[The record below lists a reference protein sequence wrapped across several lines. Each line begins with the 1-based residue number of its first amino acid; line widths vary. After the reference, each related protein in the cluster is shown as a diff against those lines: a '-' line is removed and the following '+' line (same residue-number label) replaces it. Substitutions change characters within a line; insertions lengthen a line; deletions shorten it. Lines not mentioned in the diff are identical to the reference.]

1 MEGFFGRDSG
11 NATGPSASR
20 NRASLAFMCFF
31 LSRIGTLA
39 HNPSVLGAFSV
50 QQAGAFE
57 AESGEPRARVARLS
71 HASALGNAST
81 ITVSQL
87 LWTRALPGTVA
98 MLAALSLP
106 ELSLGAGAPVD
117 APAALGRAQA
127 QAQAQAPA
135 LAAARP
141 AASAPKLAPPRAEPV
156 PAGLREPLAPATEVF
171 ASEPVVAVAEPALL
185 VPDTRPE
192 PQTGLAAARAP
203 EIAPPALVTAPAP
216 PVAAL
221 VLAVPAALPLAEPEP
236 AVMAPAEAPE
246 AVLAKAPKVEAQEAA
261 AVVAASASAPGAFG
275 GTKGSFGGLAP
286 SAAAAPEAA
295 LTGNNIVSA
304 KASAPAGLGDATPG
318 RRPALAPLAPP
329 TASAPVAAPAAVAPV
344 PAPSAP
350 APRLA
355 PAGLSEPVAVVPPAP
370 PQAAALVAAAPIA
383 AAAPARP
390 AAPLAVAAPVRPKA
404 PTLAA
409 APAQVAPRPKPAA
422 PVAAALAPARAA
434 AAPVPVKAKTAAAPA
449 PASAPAPAAALAP
462 LPQVK
467 PQQPAPGVGKPS
479 AYAIDVKSQLTTRVD
494 GKMAGKVD
502 FRQTA
507 SGLQVRLGSIVEL
520 LGDRYEPAQIERIMA
535 SSASELYLPLAQL
548 QAQGIP
554 ISYDPVYDE
563 FNVGLV
569 DTRPKAARKVH
580 MDQISAP
587 ERGLGSTGIDQ
598 LPRR

>member
-1 MEGFFGRDSG
+1 M
-11 NATGPSASR
+11 
-20 NRASLAFMCFF
+20 
-31 LSRIGTLA
+31 
-39 HNPSVLGAFSV
+39 

-57 AESGEPRARVARLS
+57 AESDLRARAARLS
-71 HASALGNAST
+71 HASALSSAST

-87 LWTRALPGTVA
+87 LWTRALPGSVA
-98 MLAALSLP
+98 VLAVLSLP
-106 ELSLGAGAPVD
+106 ELSLGAGAPYD
-117 APAALGRAQA
+117 APASLGQA
-127 QAQAQAPA
+127 RAPA
-135 LAAARP
+135 FAAARP
-141 AASAPKLAPPRAEPV
+141 AAITPKLAPLRAEPL
-156 PAGLREPLAPATEVF
+156 PAGLREPLAPATEVS

-185 VPDTRPE
+185 LPEARPE
-192 PQTGLAAARAP
+192 PQAGLAAERAP
-203 EIAPPALVTAPAP
+203 QIAPPVLVTAPAP

-221 VLAVPAALPLAEPEP
+221 ALAVPAALPLAEPVP
-236 AVMAPAEAPE
+236 PDSAPAKAAEA
-246 AVLAKAPKVEAQEAA
+246 ALAKAPMPEIQETS
-261 AVVAASASAPGAFG
+261 AVVAASAPGAFG
-275 GTKGSFGGLAP
+275 GARESFGGLAP
-286 SAAAAPEAA
+286 SAATASDAA
-295 LTGNNIVSA
+295 LAGNNVVIA
-304 KASAPAGLGDATPG
+304 KASAPAGLGDATPD

-329 TASAPVAAPAAVAPV
+329 SPLALPSAPVAAPAAVAPI

-350 APRLA
+350 ASSIA
-355 PAGLSEPVAVVPPAP
+355 AAGPSEPVAAARPAALQSP
-370 PQAAALVAAAPIA
+370 SLVAAAPIA
-383 AAAPARP
+383 TAAPARP
-390 AAPLAVAAPVRPKA
+390 AVPVPAAAPVSPKA
-404 PTLAA
+404 PALAA
-409 APAQVAPRPKPAA
+409 SAVQVAPRPKPAA
-422 PVAAALAPARAA
+422 PVTAAVAPARAA
-434 AAPVPVKAKTAAAPA
+434 ASPTVVKTSTAAA

-467 PQQPAPGVGKPS
+467 PEQAAPGAGKPA
-479 AYAIDVKSQLTTRVD
+479 AYAIDVRSQLTTRVD

-502 FRQTA
+502 FQQTA

-520 LGDRYEPAQIERIMA
+520 LGDRYEPAQIERIRA